1 MNLLIEIQ
9 RHVMYTNMV
18 PQLDIHVSIG
28 FHVFSVQK
36 IFIKITKART
46 KHKHTLTYGASY
58 I

>member
-1 MNLLIEIQ
+1 
-9 RHVMYTNMV
+9 MYTNMV